1 MKVFGRRPART
12 FSHAP
17 RPASENLQGTKPR
30 EGARIGRCRA
40 LSYGDLAVGGP
51 QLRSAA
57 RLARRD
63 ATALQHRCAAAGPFH
78 WRKSQGASGGPP
90 CPLDAAHASTVT
102 EKLYPPGQRPDVRHG
117 SSEGLSWH
125 QRRQGSVVKMT
136 NLRRRKCAAQ
146 QPSKCRVLRG
156 RGVTFDHTQ
165 SLGCSSPHSQ

>member
-1 MKVFGRRPART
+1 MRRRCST
-12 FSHAP
+12 DAP
-17 RPASENLQGTKPR
+17 RLDHST
-30 EGARIGRCRA
+30 
-40 LSYGDLAVGGP
+40 GG
-51 QLRSAA
+51 
-57 RLARRD
+57 
-63 ATALQHRCAAAGPFH
+63 
-78 WRKSQGASGGPP
+78 KSQGASGGPP
-90 CPLDAAHASTVT
+90 CPLDAAYASTVT
-102 EKLYPPGQRPDVRHG
+102 EKLYPPGQRSDVRHG